1 VRIASGQNRVK
12 TIAIIGGG
20 FSGTMAAVNLAR
32 LSDESLRVILINGKR
47 PVGRGVAY
55 STTRPEHLL
64 NVAARNM
71 SAFPDH
77 PTHFVDW
84 LRSRSEFNNI
94 TDGDLREM
102 FVPRK
107 IYGDYIC
114 SLLAFYLHPVD
125 PKSAVDLQVIDD
137 EALDVTIDGDE
148 VTIALKSGEPVAA
161 NVVLLATGNQPPG
174 TFPCDSPLTYDP
186 RFRADPWSNWAEN
199 LPPSG
204 GHVVLLGTGLTAVD
218 VIVTL
223 TELKW
228 QGRITAISRSGLLP
242 RPHFRGIV
250 YLDFVPENAPALPL
264 GELAKLVQKQ
274 CQRLE
279 RMSQNPA
286 IAIDKMRPH
295 TQRIWRGLS
304 AADKK
309 EFLRRHAAR
318 WNSIRHRI
326 ANAIHQR
333 VTDALDA
340 QRLEILEGAI
350 ESLSA
355 CDDALKVNVR
365 THSDEK
371 RAIPS
376 DLVINC
382 TGPEARM
389 SQSDSPL
396 LRNLLRSGV
405 IRSDELDMGVE
416 VNDDHQVLS
425 ANGEASLVCYAI
437 GPLLRGTLWETT
449 AVPELRVQ
457 AMNFAQSILQQQERA
472 PQEFVIEYCI

>member
-1 VRIASGQNRVK
+1 MK
-12 TIAIIGGG
+12 TVAIIGGG

-32 LSDESLRVILINGKR
+32 LSNESLRVIVINGKR

-55 STTRPEHLL
+55 STTQPEHLL

-71 SAFPDH
+71 SALPDH
-77 PTHFVDW
+77 PTHFVEW
-84 LRSRSEFNNI
+84 LRSRSEFNAV
-94 TDGDLREM
+94 TDAELREM

-107 IYGDYIC
+107 IYGDYVC
-114 SLLAFYLHPVD
+114 SLLASYLHPID
-125 PKSAVDLQVIDD
+125 PKSQVDLQVIDD
-137 EALDVTIDGDE
+137 EALNVSIDGDDA
-148 VTIALKSGEPVAA
+148 TITLKSGEPVPA
-161 NVVLLATGNQPPG
+161 NIVLLATGNQPPS
-174 TFPCDSPLTYDP
+174 TFPSDSPLTYDP
-186 RFRADPWSNWAEN
+186 RFRADPWSNWAEH
-199 LPPSG
+199 LPPAG
-204 GHVVLLGTGLTAVD
+204 GHIVLLGTGLTAVD

-223 TELKW
+223 VELKW

-250 YLDFVPENAPALPL
+250 YPDYVPENAPSLPL
-264 GELAKLVQKQ
+264 HDLAKLVQQQ

-326 ANAIHQR
+326 AISIHQR

-340 QRLEILEGAI
+340 QRLEILEGTI
-350 ESLSA
+350 ESLTA
-355 CDDALKVNVR
+355 CDNALTVNLR
-365 THSDEK
+365 NQSDEK
-371 RAIPS
+371 RAIPA

-389 SQSDSPL
+389 SQTDSPL
-396 LRNLLRSGV
+396 LRNLLHSGL
-405 IRSDELDMGVE
+405 IRSDELDMGIA
-416 VNDDHQVLS
+416 VNDDHQVIT
-425 ANGEASLVCYAI
+425 ADGEASPVCYAI
-437 GPLLRGTLWETT
+437 GPLLKGTLWETT
-449 AVPELRVQ
+449 AVPELRAQ
-457 AMNFAQSILQQQERA
+457 AMAFAQSILQQQDLIT
-472 PQEFVIEYCI
+472 PQEYVIEYCI

>member
-1 VRIASGQNRVK
+1 MK
-12 TIAIIGGG
+12 TVAIIGGG

-55 STTRPEHLL
+55 STTRSEHLL

-71 SAFPDH
+71 SALPDH

-84 LRSRSEFNNI
+84 LRSRSEFNTV
-94 TDGDLREM
+94 TDAELRES

-114 SLLAFYLHPVD
+114 SLLTSYLHPID
-125 PKSAVDLQVIDD
+125 PKSQVDLQVIDD
-137 EALDVTIDGDE
+137 EALDVSIQGDE
-148 VTIALKSGEPVAA
+148 ATITLKSGEPVAA
-161 NVVLLATGNQPPG
+161 NIVLFATGNQPPS

-186 RFRADPWSNWAEN
+186 RFRPDPWSNWAEQ
-199 LPPSG
+199 LPAQG
-204 GHVVLLGTGLTAVD
+204 GHIVLLGTGLTAVD

-223 TELKW
+223 AELKW

-250 YLDFVPENAPALPL
+250 YPDFIPENAPTLPL
-264 GELAKLVQKQ
+264 QELAKLVQQQ

-286 IAIDKMRPH
+286 IAIDKIRPY

-304 AADKK
+304 TEDKK

-326 ANAIHQR
+326 AVSIHQHL
-333 VTDALDA
+333 TDALDA
-340 QRLEILEGAI
+340 QRLEILEATI

-355 CDDALKVNVR
+355 CDDALKVNLR
-365 THSDEK
+365 TQGDEK
-371 RAIPS
+371 RAVAA

-382 TGPEARM
+382 TGPDTRM
-389 SQSDSPL
+389 SHTDSPL
-396 LRNLLRSGV
+396 LRNLLHSGV
-405 IRSDELDMGVE
+405 ISSDELNMGVA
-416 VNDDHQVLS
+416 VNDDYQTLT
-425 ANGEASLVCYAI
+425 AAGEASTVCYAI

-472 PQEFVIEYCI
+472 PQEYVIEYCI

>member
-1 VRIASGQNRVK
+1 MK
-12 TIAIIGGG
+12 TVAIIGGG

-32 LSDESLRVILINGKR
+32 LSDESLRVIVINGKR
-47 PVGRGVAY
+47 PLGRGVAY

-71 SAFPDH
+71 SALPDH

-84 LRSRSEFNNI
+84 LRSRSEFNNV
-94 TDGDLREM
+94 TDAELREM

-114 SLLAFYLHPVD
+114 SLLTSYLHPID
-125 PKSAVDLQVIDD
+125 PKSQVDLQVIDD
-137 EALDVTIDGDE
+137 EAVNISVDGDE
-148 VTIALKSGEPVAA
+148 ATVTLKSGEPVAA
-161 NVVLLATGNQPPG
+161 NIVLLATGNQPPS

-186 RFRADPWSNWAEN
+186 RFRADPWGNWAEH

-204 GHVVLLGTGLTAVD
+204 GHIVLLGTGLTAVD

-223 TELKW
+223 AELKW
-228 QGRITAISRSGLLP
+228 QGKITAISRSGLLP
-242 RPHFRGIV
+242 RPHFRGIAYPDYV
-250 YLDFVPENAPALPL
+250 SENADSLPL
-264 GELAKLVQKQ
+264 DDLAKLVQQ
-274 CQRLE
+274 HCQRLE

-286 IAIDKMRPH
+286 IAIDKLRPH

-304 AADKK
+304 VSRKK

-326 ANAIHQR
+326 AISIHQR

-340 QRLEILEGAI
+340 QRLEILEGTI

-355 CDDALKVNVR
+355 CDDALDVNLR
-365 THSDEK
+365 THGDEK
-371 RAIPS
+371 RVVAA

-382 TGPEARM
+382 TGPDARL
-389 SQSDSPL
+389 SQTESPL
-396 LRNLLRSGV
+396 LRNLLRSGL
-405 IRSDELDMGVE
+405 ICSDEIDMGVA
-416 VNDDHQVLS
+416 VNDDFQTIS
-425 ANGEASLVCYAI
+425 AAGEASPVCYAI

-457 AMNFAQSILQQQERA
+457 AMNFAQSILQQHERA
-472 PQEFVIEYCI
+472 PQEYVIEYCI